1 MSNRHAP
8 PWRDRVQRSAA
19 TRIRR
24 VTQLPFRESTGAWRT
39 LLGKQ
44 EAEEANRRF
53 HKRLPASWRTW
64 VEDSSLPL
72 WLKGV
77 ALWLLEVPRWIYIV
91 VGSVVV
97 AGSLTL
103 LITVVSIYN
112 YLSKPVPIPTPV
124 VGSATQTGHI
134 YAADGSLIADLHGA
148 INRQSIPLAQM
159 STPLKQAVLAAED
172 GTFYKHKALDF
183 GALMRAALTDLLA
196 GHWVEGGS
204 TITQQYVKLNYL
216 GQQRTFNRKVQEA
229 RVAYQMERRL
239 SKDQI
244 LELYLNTVYF
254 GRGAYG
260 VQAAALTFYGK
271 NASELDATQSSLLAG
286 LISSPSSYNPD
297 VNPGAAEVRRQYVV
311 DRMQALGFLTD
322 QQAAAVRTAKVQL
335 IPPPVPNTIAYKYP
349 WFVETVRAYLFQ
361 KYGEALVLGGG
372 LNVQTT
378 LDPHQQD
385 LADQAVAKAL
395 PSSADPYAATVSV
408 DPQTGYVTSMVA
420 GRDNGTEK
428 FNLATQGRRQPG
440 SAMKP
445 FVLIAALEHGI
456 SPLTVYNGPAQVCLA
471 GWLPTCEVS
480 TFQNEAFGSITLE
493 TATIFSV
500 NTVYAQLIMQVG
512 PQNVVNVAN
521 RMGVP
526 GPAWLLPTV
535 PGCRPAGSPTCT
547 THLTAEPSLAL
558 GSNDVSPLEM
568 ASAYATLA
576 DRGVYHEPKF
586 VSKVTNASGDVLESG
601 PGPSRQAVD
610 PTIATQVN
618 RILHEV
624 VTMGTGTAANIGRPQ
639 AGKTG
644 TTSDYRN
651 AWFVGYTPELS
662 TAVWVGYRDANQP
675 LLNVEGVPEMAGGT
689 IPARI
694 WATYMKAALPPASNA
709 TLNTDATTLGLINAP
724 NSSVTSTVVGSET
737 VTSSVTTGS
746 PAVCVLLPSTTAVG
760 PLPSPVTGTSYN
772 VYRYLRCSS
781 SGYVSAPVGPGAT
794 STDTSG
800 GTTTDTSTPAP
811 VLPPAPGPTNVTGPT
826 ELPSTEPIPSPTPPR
841 CILGLLCG

>member
-8 PWRDRVQRSAA
+8 PWRDRIQRAAA
-19 TRIRR
+19 TRATRAP
-24 VTQLPFRESTGAWRT
+24 LRESTGLWKT

-44 EAEEANRRF
+44 DAEAANRRF

-77 ALWLLEVPRWIYIV
+77 ALWLLQVPRWIYIA

-97 AGSLTL
+97 VSSLTL
-103 LITVVSIYN
+103 LITIVSIYN

-124 VGSATQTGHI
+124 VGSASQTGHI
-134 YAADGSLIADLHGA
+134 YAADGSLLADLHGP
-148 INRQSIPLAQM
+148 INRQSVPLAQM

-172 GTFYKHKALDF
+172 GNFYKHKALDF
-183 GALMRAALTDLLA
+183 GALMRAALADLFA

-216 GQQRTFNRKVQEA
+216 GQQRTFGRKVQEA

-271 NASELDATQSSLLAG
+271 NASELDALQSSLLAG
-286 LISSPSSYNPD
+286 LIQSPSTYNPD

-322 QQAAAVRTAKVQL
+322 QQAVAVRTGKTQL

-349 WFVETVRAYLFQ
+349 WFVETVRSYLFQ

-385 LADQAVAKAL
+385 LADQTVAKVL
-395 PSSADPYAATVSV
+395 PNPADPYASVVSV

-456 SPLTVYNGPAQVCLA
+456 SPLTVYNGPAQICLA
-471 GWLPTCEVS
+471 GWLPTCQVN

-493 TATIFSV
+493 SATIFSV

-512 PQNVVNVAN
+512 PASVVDVAN
-521 RMGVP
+521 RMGIP
-526 GPAWLLPTV
+526 GPKWLLPTV

-576 DRGVYHEPKF
+576 DHGVYHEPKF

-601 PGPSRQAVD
+601 PGPARQAVD
-610 PTIATQVN
+610 PTLVTQVN

-624 VTMGTGTAANIGRPQ
+624 VTMGTGTAANIGRPE

-651 AWFVGYTPELS
+651 AWYVGYTPELAA
-662 TAVWVGYRDANQP
+662 AVWVGYRDANQP
-675 LLNVEGVPEMAGGT
+675 LLNVEGVPQMAGGT
-689 IPARI
+689 IPAKI
-694 WATYMKAALPPASNA
+694 WATYMKAALPPASND
-709 TLNTDATTLGLINAP
+709 TLNADAGALGLINAP
-724 NSSVTSTVVGSET
+724 SSSVTSTMVGTET
-737 VTSSVTTGS
+737 VTSSVTNGT

-772 VYRYLRCSS
+772 VYRYLRCSGSGSS
-781 SGYVSAPVGPGAT
+781 SGNAPAPALPGVT
-794 STDTSG
+794 STDNAPP
-800 GTTTDTSTPAP
+800 DTSTPT
-811 VLPPAPGPTNVTGPT
+811 PAPGPTGVTGPT
-826 ELPSTEPIPSPTPPR
+826 DLPSTEPPPPIPSPTPPR

>member
-1 MSNRHAP
+1 MSNRHTP
-8 PWRDRVQRSAA
+8 PWRDRIQQVAV
-19 TRIRR
+19 TR
-24 VTQLPFRESTGAWRT
+24 VAKVPFRESTGLWKS
-39 LLGKQ
+39 LMGPQ
-44 EAEEANRRF
+44 DGEERRF
-53 HKRLPASWRTW
+53 HKRLPASWRSW
-64 VEDSSLPL
+64 VADSSLPV

-77 ALWLLEVPRWIYIV
+77 ALWLLQVPRWIYIV
-91 VGSVVV
+91 TGSIVLVS
-97 AGSLTL
+97 SLTL

-134 YAADGSLIADLHGA
+134 FAADGSLLADLHGA
-148 INRQSIPLAQM
+148 INRQSVPLDQM
-159 STPLKQAVLAAED
+159 SAPLKQAVLAAED
-172 GTFYKHKALDF
+172 GGFYRHKALDF
-183 GALMRAALTDLLA
+183 GALMRAAVTDLFA

-216 GQQRTFNRKVQEA
+216 GQQRTFGRKVQEA

-286 LISSPSSYNPD
+286 LIQSPSAYNPD
-297 VNPGAAEVRRQYVV
+297 ANPGSAETRRQYVI
-311 DRMQALGFLTD
+311 DRMQALGFLNA
-322 QQAAAVRTAKVQL
+322 QQAIAVRSGKPKL

-349 WFVETVRAYLFQ
+349 WFVETVRSYLFQ
-361 KYGEALVLGGG
+361 KYGEELVLGGG

-378 LDPHQQD
+378 LDPRQQD
-385 LADQAVAKAL
+385 LADQTVAKIL
-395 PSSADPYAATVSV
+395 PNSADPYAATVSV
-408 DPQTGYVTSMVA
+408 EPQTGYVTSMVA

-456 SPLTVYNGPAQVCLA
+456 SPLTVYNGPPQICLA
-471 GWLPTCEVS
+471 GWLPTCQVN
-480 TFQNEAFGSITLE
+480 TFDNESFGSITLE

-512 PQNVVNVAN
+512 PANVVATAN

-526 GPAWLLPTV
+526 GPRWLLPTTA
-535 PGCRPAGSPTCT
+535 GCRPAGSPGCT
-547 THLTAEPSLAL
+547 AHLNAEPSLAL

-576 DRGVYHEPKF
+576 NRGVYHEPKF

-601 PGPSRQAVD
+601 PNPARQAVD
-610 PTIATQVN
+610 PNIVTQVN
-618 RILHEV
+618 HILNEV
-624 VTMGTGTAANIGRPQ
+624 VTMGTGTAANIGRPE

-644 TTSDYRN
+644 TASDYRN
-651 AWFVGYTPELS
+651 AWFVGYTPELA

-675 LLNVEGVPEMAGGT
+675 LLNVEGVPKMTGGT
-689 IPARI
+689 IPAKI
-694 WATYMKAALPPASNA
+694 WATYMKAALPPASND
-709 TLNTDATTLGLINAP
+709 TLNTDAGNLGLINAP
-724 NSSVTSTVVGSET
+724 APSVTSTVVGTDT
-737 VTSSVTTGS
+737 VTSTVTTGS
-746 PAVCVLLPSTTAVG
+746 PAVCVLVPSTTAVG
-760 PLPSPVTGTSYN
+760 PLPSPVTGTTYN
-772 VYRYLRCSS
+772 VYKDLRCNSTGSS
-781 SGYVSAPVGPGAT
+781 YAPAGPGGPAGPGPT
-794 STDTSG
+794 STETPA
-800 GTTTDTSTPAP
+800 DTSTPP
-811 VLPPAPGPTNVTGPT
+811 TGPT
-826 ELPSTEPIPSPTPPR
+826 DLPAPTDVPTTEPSPVPSSAPPR
-841 CILGLLCG
+841 CLLGLLCG

>member
-8 PWRDRVQRSAA
+8 PWRDRIQRPADTPA
-19 TRIRR
+19 HR
-24 VTQLPFRESTGAWRT
+24 VPFRESTGLWKA

-44 EAEEANRRF
+44 EADEENRRF
-53 HKRLPASWRTW
+53 HRRLPASWRSW
-64 VEDSSLPL
+64 VEESSLPI
-72 WLKGV
+72 WLKGA
-77 ALWLLEVPRWIYIV
+77 ALWLLQVPRWIYIV

-97 AGSLTL
+97 VSSLTL
-103 LITVVSIYN
+103 LITVVSIYS

-124 VGSATQTGHI
+124 VGSATQTGHV
-134 YAADGSLIADLHGA
+134 YAADGSLLADLHGA
-148 INRQSIPLAQM
+148 INRQSVPLAQM

-183 GALMRAALTDLLA
+183 GALLRAAVTDVFA

-216 GQQRTFNRKVQEA
+216 GQQRTFGRKVQEA

-271 NASELDATQSSLLAG
+271 NASELDATESSLLAG
-286 LISSPSSYNPD
+286 LIQSPSTYNPD
-297 VNPGAAEVRRQYVV
+297 VNTGAAEVRRQYVV
-311 DRMQALGFLTD
+311 DRMQALGFLTGP
-322 QQAAAVRTAKVQL
+322 QAAAVRTAKTQL

-349 WFVETVRAYLFQ
+349 WFVETVRSYLFQ

-385 LADQAVAKAL
+385 LADQTVAKVL
-395 PSSADPYAATVSV
+395 PNPADPSAAVVSV

-456 SPLTVYNGPAQVCLA
+456 SPLTVYNGPSQVCLA
-471 GWLPTCEVS
+471 GWLPNCQVNTYN
-480 TFQNEAFGSITLE
+480 NEAFGSITLE

-512 PQNVVNVAN
+512 PATVVDVAN

-526 GPAWLLPTV
+526 GPKWLLPSV
-535 PGCRPAGSPTCT
+535 PGCRPAGAPNCT

-576 DRGVYHEPKF
+576 DHGVYHEPKF
-586 VSKVTNASGDVLESG
+586 VSKVTNASGNVLESG

-610 PTIATQVN
+610 PAIATQAN

-624 VTMGTGTAANIGRPQ
+624 VTMGTGTAANLGRPE

-651 AWFVGYTPELS
+651 AWFVGYTPELA

-675 LLNVEGVPEMAGGT
+675 LLNVEGVAQMAGGT
-689 IPARI
+689 IPAKI
-694 WATYMKAALPPASNA
+694 WATYMKAALPPASND
-709 TLNTDATTLGLINAP
+709 TLNADATTLGLINAP
-724 NSSVTSTVVGSET
+724 NSSVTSTVVGTQT

-760 PLPSPVTGTSYN
+760 PLPSPVTGTGYN
-772 VYRYLRCSS
+772 VYRYLRCSGGSGSS
-781 SGYVSAPVGPGAT
+781 SGNAPAPAGVT
-794 STDTSG
+794 STDTAPP
-800 GTTTDTSTPAP
+800 DTSSPLPAP
-811 VLPPAPGPTNVTGPT
+811 LPTGGAGPTD
-826 ELPSTEPIPSPTPPR
+826 LPSTEPVPSPTPPR

>member
-1 MSNRHAP
+1 MSSRHTP
-8 PWRDRVQRSAA
+8 PWRDRIQQAAA
-19 TRIRR
+19 TP
-24 VTQLPFRESTGAWRT
+24 VAQAPYRESTGLWKS
-39 LLGKQ
+39 LLGPQ
-44 EAEEANRRF
+44 DGEDRRF

-64 VEDSSLPL
+64 VVDSSLPL
-72 WLKGV
+72 WLKGI
-77 ALWLLEVPRWIYIV
+77 ALWLLHVPRWIFFA
-91 VGSVVV
+91 VGSVVIV
-97 AGSLTL
+97 SSLTV

-134 YAADGSLIADLHGA
+134 YAADGSLLADLHGP
-148 INRQSIPLAQM
+148 INRQSVPLAQM
-159 STPLKQAVLAAED
+159 ATPLKQAVLAAED
-172 GTFYKHKALDF
+172 GNFYKHKALDF
-183 GALMRAALTDLLA
+183 GALMRAALADLFA

-216 GQQRTFNRKVQEA
+216 GQQRTFSRKVQEA

-271 NASELDATQSSLLAG
+271 NASELDAGESSLLAG
-286 LISSPSSYNPD
+286 LIQSPTTYNPD
-297 VNPGAAEVRRQYVV
+297 VNPGAAETRRQYVV
-311 DRMQALGFLTD
+311 GRMQSLGFLTD
-322 QQAAAVRTAKVQL
+322 LQAATVRTAKPKL

-349 WFVETVRAYLFQ
+349 WFVETVRSYLFQ
-361 KYGEALVLGGG
+361 KYGESLVLGGG

-395 PSSADPYAATVSV
+395 PNPADPYAAVVSV

-456 SPLTVYNGPAQVCLA
+456 SPLTVYNGPAQICLA
-471 GWLPTCEVS
+471 GWLPTCQVN
-480 TFQNEAFGSITLE
+480 TFENESFGSITLE

-512 PQNVVNVAN
+512 PAAVVNTAN

-535 PGCRPAGSPTCT
+535 AGCRPAGSPNCT

-576 DRGVYHEPKF
+576 NRGVYHEPKF

-601 PGPSRQAVD
+601 PGPARQAVD
-610 PTIATQVN
+610 PNIVLQVN
-618 RILHEV
+618 RILNEV
-624 VTMGTGTAANIGRPQ
+624 VTMGTGTAANIGRPE

-651 AWFVGYTPELS
+651 AWFVGYTPELA
-662 TAVWVGYRDANQP
+662 TAVWVGYRDVNQP

-689 IPARI
+689 IPAKI
-694 WATYMKAALPPASNA
+694 WATYMKGALPPAGKD
-709 TLNTDATTLGLINAP
+709 TLNADAGSLGLINAP
-724 NSSVTSTVVGSET
+724 SSSVTSTMLGTET
-737 VTSSVTTGS
+737 VTSTVTTGT
-746 PAVCVLLPSTTAVG
+746 PAVCVLLPSSTAVG
-760 PLPSPVTGTSYN
+760 PLPSPVTGTTYN

-781 SGYVSAPVGPGAT
+781 SGRASAPAGPGVT
-794 STDTSG
+794 STDMPS
-800 GTTTDTSTPAP
+800 DTSTPVP
-811 VLPPAPGPTNVTGPT
+811 GTTDLPTPTGIPTTEPPLSPAPT
-826 ELPSTEPIPSPTPPR
+826 PTPPR
-841 CILGLLCG
+841 CLLGLLCG